1 MTEVRARLE
10 KAASGERRAKTMG
23 STGLTLIIGPA
34 KRCALRWKQHRLANP
49 GNARQPR
56 PAHAPRPPP
65 ASPLTQSHASQ
76 HGHGHED
83 RACLPPDVVRQIFHN
98 VQQLTSRR
106 CGVDHRCARRAA
118 PTETVHRRGFRGK
131 MCGGPRRNGATRGER
146 RGVGRPSPPARGLLS
161 RRGYR
166 KKWSL
171 YGVPLGSCSFQKG
184 TPAGRPA
191 GDMSE
196 PAKCQRARPS
206 CEIRARQRQGLLRY
220 LFRNATHAR
229 MHAHRIF
236 FSFCQ
241 LGLGRMIDRSV
252 RILPL
257 YSAV

>member
-1 MTEVRARLE
+1 MRT
-10 KAASGERRAKTMG
+10 
-23 STGLTLIIGPA
+23 
-34 KRCALRWKQHRLANP
+34 
-49 GNARQPR
+49 
-56 PAHAPRPPP
+56 AP
-65 ASPLTQSHASQ
+65 
-76 HGHGHED
+76 
-83 RACLPPDVVRQIFHN
+83 ACLPPDVVRQIFHN

-171 YGVPLGSCSFQKG
+171 YGVPLALSRKG
-184 TPAGRPA
+184 PRPA

-206 CEIRARQRQGLLRY
+206 WEIRARQRQGLLRY

-241 LGLGRMIDRSV
+241 LGLGRMIDRSIGTNPSTIFCRVKRRQSTAAHLISV
-252 RILPL
+252 RYLC
-257 YSAV
+257 V